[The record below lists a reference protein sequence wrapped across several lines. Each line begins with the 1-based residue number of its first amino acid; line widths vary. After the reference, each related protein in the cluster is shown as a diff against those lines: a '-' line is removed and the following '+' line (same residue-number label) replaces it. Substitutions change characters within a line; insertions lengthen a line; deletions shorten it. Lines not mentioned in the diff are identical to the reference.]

1 MNLAQ
6 RLGTAKRRGRL
17 IYVVPGARVVPEPVE
32 GSFVM
37 LVLLYSALF
46 LALSAAL
53 LRWQGVRY
61 EREHRLVPQPLSRRN
76 PARSAFGGEKR

>member
-1 MNLAQ
+1 
-6 RLGTAKRRGRL
+6 
-17 IYVVPGARVVPEPVE
+17 
-32 GSFVM
+32 M